1 MQSTFH
7 ASDSGQAIVQNTTAV
22 GVEQLVVNLHQA
34 DDSSVEFQVKE
45 QIGGDLV
52 SIAITINQSS
62 LQQLVHWLRT
72 CGAVD

>member
-34 DDSSVEFQVKE
+34 DDSSVEVQVKE
-45 QIGGDLV
+45 QVGLDLV
-52 SIAITINQSS
+52 SIGITINQSS
-62 LQQLVHWLRT
+62 LQQLVEWLRT
-72 CGAVD
+72 RGAVD